1 MWSVNKVVRNCTI
14 RNEGLQEQGRA
25 AIVSNLAERTPPTFR
40 SVRRIGT
47 IAIAM
52 FITLDGGDGCGKST
66 QIRLLAEKLQ
76 SQGCEVVCCRDPG
89 STPLGDAVRTILL
102 NRQELHIADITEVFL
117 FTAAR
122 SQLVRE
128 VIRPALATGKVVLSD
143 RFLIST
149 FVYQCYAG
157 GVPTEVLKTISAEAV
172 GETLPDLGIVLD
184 TPYEVAVQRVGDRA
198 APDRMERKGEEYH
211 RRVREGFLK
220 YAAESERY
228 VIVDATP
235 SPEEVA
241 DTIWQI
247 VSATLSSQP
256 DITKRLF

>member
-1 MWSVNKVVRNCTI
+1 MSSPRSSILHTESVQWCVI
-14 RNEGLQEQGRA
+14 
-25 AIVSNLAERTPPTFR
+25 
-40 SVRRIGT
+40 
-47 IAIAM
+47 M

-76 SQGCEVVCCRDPG
+76 SLGHEVVCCRDPG
-89 STPLGDAVRTILL
+89 STPLGDAVRNILL

-128 VIRPALATGKVVLSD
+128 VIRPALATGKIVLSD

-157 GVPTEVLKTISAEAV
+157 NVPTEMLESVNAEAV
-172 GETLPDLGIVLD
+172 GKTLPDLGIVLD
-184 TPYEVAVQRVGDRA
+184 IPYETAVQRVRGRA

-220 YAAESERY
+220 YAAESDRY
-228 VIVDATP
+228 VVIDATP
-235 SPEEVA
+235 PPNEVA
-241 DTIWQI
+241 DAIWKVI
-247 VSATLSSQP
+247 SESLPVMCGNV
-256 DITKRLF
+256 